1 MRRSMPRKGATIA
14 DRAPESP
21 GHGLEHRSARLQRLH
36 SGGVRDRTEL
46 AQVSKSY
53 PCPATAN
60 ISSPAAIQTTTPG
73 ARSSAAVRA
82 SNPWRS
88 ESAWIRLIACTEGRR
103 LLQIDRWRGVRLLRL
118 ARRRE
123 VTYWLRTHQDLGT
136 PVTRGRGSRTAR
148 RSDEGE
154 REQESDTG
162 KRHQARFTFFDLP
175 SATAA
180 DSASRSARNCSRS
193 I

>member
-1 MRRSMPRKGATIA
+1 M
-14 DRAPESP
+14 RAPCRERAQRSLIVRSS
-21 GHGLEHRSARLQRLH
+21 HLVGLKNRSARLQRLH

-88 ESAWIRLIACTEGRR
+88 ESAWIRLIAMRGAAVSFKS
-103 LLQIDRWRGVRLLRL
+103 IDGAVSVFSGSRGGGV
-118 ARRRE
+118 A
-123 VTYWLRTHQDLGT
+123 YWLDS
-136 PVTRGRGSRTAR
+136 PGSGDPGHSRAR
-148 RSDEGE
+148 RSN
-154 REQESDTG
+154 R
-162 KRHQARFTFFDLP
+162 
-175 SATAA
+175 ATIG
-180 DSASRSARNCSRS
+180 RG
-193 I
+193 